1 MVSGSG
7 WSLQLCGRPS
17 LSRSDGREVSW
28 PKKAF
33 LLALRLILEAP
44 EAGLDRPDIARFLWP
59 YHGPER
65 RAGNLR
71 ALLKRIHAA
80 QADAGTF
87 PLVEANAR
95 VRFDAAAV
103 DCDLV
108 EFQRA
113 IASADIG
120 ELARTAPMAERPLLE
135 GFDDSGRGA
144 GAWLAERRTGLAA
157 DFARASGA
165 DAEAHKSRARVGVD
179 EAAGSVAPPFDFA
192 SQRWRSPVPARI
204 RRPPPLLLAES
215 RVAVDPRL
223 DPAPFRALIDD
234 LVVRLWRTR
243 TVRVAVRNRRNAG
256 LDEPLAPTYRLRA
269 SVSDAGGLRLG
280 ARLTS
285 EPSGELVWA
294 AAFALDLD
302 NYDQTLG
309 SLVSAA
315 LSRLERHVV
324 DRESGGGGADLSS
337 FVLVTRAFRDLERAD
352 LASLERARRRF
363 HAALSGDGSYAR
375 AYSGA
380 ARSYLLEW
388 LLRSGADP
396 SALEIA
402 EDCARRAIAIDADD
416 FSGHRELGLVDSF
429 RRRPDAAQRRFE
441 RALELAPENAGLR
454 SDYAAVLTFAGAP
467 DEGLRQ
473 ADIADELGGASNDVG
488 AWNRANGH
496 LSIGD
501 CRSALAAANRMR
513 SPNAAWRLRLVC
525 HSLLG
530 EIDEARRIAADG
542 LATIEPDFSLDR
554 WARLVPYAR
563 QEDIERMIEGFR
575 LAGLA

>member
-1 MVSGSG
+1 MVSGSRR
-7 WSLQLCGRPS
+7 SLQLCGRPG

-33 LLALRLILEAP
+33 LIALRLILEAP
-44 EAGLDRPDIARFLWP
+44 EAGLERSDLASFLWP
-59 YHGPER
+59 HHGPER

-80 QADAGTF
+80 QADTGTF
-87 PLVEANAR
+87 PLVEDAGR
-95 VRFDAAAV
+95 VRFDASAV

-108 EFQRA
+108 ELQRA
-113 IASADIG
+113 IASGDIG
-120 ELARTAPMAERPLLE
+120 ELARTAPTAARPLLE
-135 GFDDSGRGA
+135 GFDDSGPGA
-144 GAWLAERRTGLAA
+144 GAWLAERRAGLAA
-157 DFARASGA
+157 DFARAAGA
-165 DAEAHKSRARVGVD
+165 DPKALEPLARVGLD
-179 EAAGSVAPPFDFA
+179 EGAGPAAPPFDFA
-192 SQRWRSPVPARI
+192 PPRWRRPAPARI
-204 RRPPPLLLAES
+204 RRPLPLLLAAS
-215 RVAVDPRL
+215 RIVVDPRL
-223 DPAPFRALIDD
+223 DPAPFRALVDD

-243 TVRVAVRNRRNAG
+243 TVRVAVRNRRNSG
-256 LDEPLAPTYRLRA
+256 LDEPPAPTYRLRT

-294 AAFALDLD
+294 AAFALDFD
-302 NYDQTLG
+302 RYDLTLA

-324 DRESGGGGADLSS
+324 DRESGGGGADPSS
-337 FVLVTRAFRDLERAD
+337 FVLVARAFRDLERAD

-402 EDCARRAIAIDADD
+402 EDCARRAIAIDSDD
-416 FSGHRELGLVDSF
+416 FFGHRELGLVDSF

-441 RALELAPENAGLR
+441 RALELAPEHAGLR
-454 SDYAAVLTFAGAP
+454 SDYAAVLIFSGAP

-501 CRSALAAANRMR
+501 CRAALAAAHRMR

-530 EIDEARRIAADG
+530 EIDEARRIAAAG
-542 LATIEPDFSLDR
+542 LAAIEPDFSLDR

-563 QEDIERMIEGFR
+563 QEDIQRMIEGFR